1 MSAVSRLAKTSCRN
15 LSTECGAGGVCL
27 NIHTGSSGEE
37 GHKVSTRASVGTKR
51 RRRLRNMRKKSGIFI
66 TAPVQ
71 KQQHFLGQDL
81 DILLLQLLHDHI
93 AAGCWVTEAEKYLWK
108 NNKSSF
114 VSQQKIA
121 VWNSVVHYCYFR
133 TS

>member
-1 MSAVSRLAKTSCRN
+1 
-15 LSTECGAGGVCL
+15 
-27 NIHTGSSGEE
+27 
-37 GHKVSTRASVGTKR
+37 
-51 RRRLRNMRKKSGIFI
+51 MRKKSGFFF
-66 TAPVQ
+66 TASVQ

-121 VWNSVVHYCYFR
+121 VWNSVVHYCDFR